1 MDRWLTAQEAA
12 VELGVTLATLY
23 AYASRGLL
31 HSEPV
36 PGEPRARR
44 YPRED
49 VLRLKER
56 KELRKEPER
65 AVPKALHWGGT
76 PVLESAITLIEGGRL
91 YYRGRDAVALA
102 RSRSVEEVAALIWTG
117 QPEDAAELFDGR
129 PPELPAAAATLLKKT
144 ELPPVERCQAVL
156 PLAGAGDPAAW
167 DLRPRSVAATGARI
181 LRLLARIAA
190 GGTGSG
196 GIAATLQKGWAP
208 GRPVATGPISAAL
221 ILAADHE
228 LNVSAFTARCV
239 ASASAAPY
247 DVVTA
252 ALAALKGTRHGGHT
266 RRVEAIFREA
276 GTAEN
281 VRPALADRL
290 RRGEKIPGCGHSL
303 YPEGDPRGRALLD
316 LAAEAAP
323 GSPAVALAQELA
335 EAIRDLLGEHPN
347 LDFGLVALARA
358 LDLPPDTPIALFA
371 LGRTIGWIGHAI
383 EEYAQDRL
391 IRPRAAYVGEP
402 PEPHTAAAATSRV
415 G

>member
-1 MDRWLTAQEAA
+1 MDRWMTAQDAA
-12 VELGVTLATLY
+12 AELGVTLATLY

-65 AVPKALHWGGT
+65 AVPKALSWGT
-76 PVLESAITLIEGGRL
+76 PVLESAITLVEGGRL

-117 QPEDAAELFDGR
+117 DPDDAAGLFAG
-129 PPELPAAAATLLKKT
+129 PAPELPPAATAFLKKT
-144 ELPPVERCQAVL
+144 DLSPVERCQVIL
-156 PLAGAGDPAAW
+156 PLAGAGDAAAW
-167 DLRPRSVAATGARI
+167 DLRPASVAATGSRI

-190 GGTGSG
+190 GGSGSG
-196 GIAATLQKGWAP
+196 KGIAETLQKGWAP
-208 GRPVATGPISAAL
+208 GRPETIGPISAAL
-221 ILAADHE
+221 ILTADHE

-239 ASASAAPY
+239 ASAAAAPY

-252 ALAALKGTRHGGHT
+252 ALAALKGARHGGHT
-266 RRVEAIFREA
+266 QRMEAIFREA
-276 GTAEN
+276 GTAE
-281 VRPALADRL
+281 RARQTLADRL
-290 RRGEKIPGCGHSL
+290 RRGEEIPGTGHSL
-303 YPEGDPRGRALLD
+303 YPEGDPRGKALLD

-323 GSPAVALAQELA
+323 GSPAVALAQTLA
-335 EAIRDLLGEHPN
+335 EAVRELLGEHPN

-358 LDLPPDTPIALFA
+358 LELPADTPLALFA

-383 EEYAQDRL
+383 EEYAANRL
-391 IRPRAAYVGEP
+391 IRPRAAYVGEAP
-402 PEPHTAAAATSRV
+402 QGAEI
-415 G
+415 